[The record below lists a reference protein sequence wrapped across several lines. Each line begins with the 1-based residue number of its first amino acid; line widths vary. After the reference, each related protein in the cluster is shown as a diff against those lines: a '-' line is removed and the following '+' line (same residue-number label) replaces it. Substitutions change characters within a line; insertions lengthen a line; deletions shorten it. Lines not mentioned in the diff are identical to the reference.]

1 MMVELFN
8 IIHIRLRNYSPSET
22 TQPFLELGLALPS
35 ELVED
40 GNLLGRNLGWTP
52 FVPSNDDTPKE
63 VDWAAVSLE
72 LAVTNTAVC
81 MAVVVV
87 EC

>member
-1 MMVELFN
+1 
-8 IIHIRLRNYSPSET
+8 
-22 TQPFLELGLALPS
+22 
-35 ELVED
+35 
-40 GNLLGRNLGWTP
+40 
-52 FVPSNDDTPKE
+52 VPSNDDTPKE